1 MAETIELILL
11 GVSGLGALVVT
22 SMALLSGRPS
32 RSREDRL
39 KLDSVIVND
48 LNSLFYKTDLIEL
61 RTLELSK
68 DWIENL
74 YLEIKSRS
82 EIWITPHLTVQ
93 DGGDI
98 VFEWWYYKRSLT
110 VYVSADEVWFLQSA
124 GARSDQTDGDANT
137 PEVRRS
143 IWQWLMD

>member
-1 MAETIELILL
+1 MTRIVELILL
-11 GVSGLGALVVT
+11 YVSALGALVVT
-22 SMALLSGRPS
+22 AMALLSGRPS

-39 KLDSVIVND
+39 KLDSAIVND
-48 LNSLFYKTDLIEL
+48 LNNLFNKTDLIEL
-61 RTLELSK
+61 STLELSR

-82 EIWITPHLTVQ
+82 EVWITPYLTVQ

-124 GARSDQTDGDANT
+124 GARSDQIDGDANT
-137 PEVRRS
+137 LEARRS
-143 IWQWLMD
+143 IWQWLMA

>member
-1 MAETIELILL
+1 MTRIVELILL
-11 GVSGLGALVVT
+11 YVSALGALVVT
-22 SMALLSGRPS
+22 AMALLSGRPS

-39 KLDSVIVND
+39 KLDSAIVND
-48 LNSLFYKTDLIEL
+48 LNNLFNKTDLIEL
-61 RTLELSK
+61 STLELSK

-82 EIWITPHLTVQ
+82 EVWITPHLTVQ

-98 VFEWWYYKRSLT
+98 VFEWWNSKKSLT

-137 PEVRRS
+137 LEARRS
-143 IWQWLMD
+143 IWQWLMA

>member
-1 MAETIELILL
+1 MTRIVELILL
-11 GVSGLGALVVT
+11 DVSALGALVVT
-22 SMALLSGRPS
+22 AMALLSGRPS

-39 KLDSVIVND
+39 KLDSVIMND
-48 LNSLFYKTDLIEL
+48 LNNLFYKTDLIEL
-61 RTLELSK
+61 KTLELSR

-74 YLEIKSRS
+74 YLEIKNHS

-98 VFEWWYYKRSLT
+98 VFEWWNGKKSLS